1 MKKLIYIELVSLV
14 GISSYLLLHWN
25 EVPNNL
31 TNMLSLLNLEI
42 IYLLYSQIRQKDV
55 LQE

>member
-14 GISSYLLLHWN
+14 GISSYLLLHWK

-42 IYLLYSQIRQKDV
+42 IY
-55 LQE
+55 